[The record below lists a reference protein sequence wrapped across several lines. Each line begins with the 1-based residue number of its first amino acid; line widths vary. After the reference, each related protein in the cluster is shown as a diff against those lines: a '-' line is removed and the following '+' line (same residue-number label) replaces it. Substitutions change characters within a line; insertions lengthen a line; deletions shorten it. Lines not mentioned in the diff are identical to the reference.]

1 MDNDHNPLNVK
12 VSHEDLRSMYR
23 DDMITEQQYKE
34 ALHFSG
40 IIPDKHHWRSFL
52 QVLLSSLGTVFLLTG
67 ILFFFAFNWADM
79 TKWQKFAGI
88 EIFIIFA
95 AIFAWIKGPDKLS
108 GKLGTL
114 AAGTLIGVL
123 MAVYGQIYQT
133 GADPYELFMYW
144 GIILLPLV
152 VAVRLPAFW
161 VMWLVIVNLAISL
174 YVKQGLGGGV
184 YLEYTPHF
192 LVALNL
198 IFLAIWN
205 IMQSRQIAWM
215 QEPWTHWVVAI
226 ACLVAATIMAA
237 IAIDHISR
245 GWANHKIYNS
255 LSTLLYIFVAG
266 GFVYFYQF
274 VKRDLFILS
283 LVITS
288 VCILSFVMYFEL
300 NIGYSNFRSQLLIVA
315 IMVLGE
321 ATAAAMWLRR
331 THLNWSVHS

>member
-23 DDMITEQQYKE
+23 DDMISEQQYLD
-34 ALHFSG
+34 ALHYSG

-67 ILFFFAFNWADM
+67 ILFFFAFNWAEM
-79 TKWQKFAGI
+79 SKWQKFAGI
-88 EIFIIFA
+88 ELFIILA
-95 AIFAWIKGPDKLS
+95 ALFAWIKGPHKLS

-161 VMWLVIVNLAISL
+161 IMWMVIVNLAISL
-174 YVKQGLGGGV
+174 YVEQGLGGGI
-184 YLEYTPHF
+184 YLDYTPHF

-198 IFLAIWN
+198 VFLVVWN
-205 IMQSRQIAWM
+205 FMQSRQIKWM
-215 QEPWTHWVVAI
+215 QEPWTNWIVAI
-226 ACLVAATIMAA
+226 ACLVAATMMAGMT
-237 IAIDHISR
+237 IENLPHEWSE
-245 GWANHKIYNS
+245 HKVYNT
-255 LSTLLYIFVAG
+255 LSALLYIVVAG
-266 GFVYFYQF
+266 GFFYFYQF

-283 LVITS
+283 LVIIS
-288 VCILSFVMYFEL
+288 VCILSFVLYFEFVTG
-300 NIGYSNFRSQLLIVA
+300 NSNFRVQLLVLS

-321 ATAAAMWLRR
+321 AAVAAIWLRR
-331 THLNWSVHS
+331 THLKWSVHS